1 MTTNTEQSLLDR
13 AYPLLVEFQKTI
25 DNSMEGDHP
34 ARGDLEGLLQDIE
47 RQQSQVARQLA
58 AARCR
63 HKPSFGG

>member
-1 MTTNTEQSLLDR
+1 MTTNTEQGLLDR

-47 RQQSQVARQLA
+47 RQQSQVPA
-58 AARCR
+58 A
-63 HKPSFGG
+63 PG

>member
-47 RQQSQVARQLA
+47 RQQSQVPA
-58 AARCR
+58 APTVAE
-63 HKPSFGG
+63 

>member
-1 MTTNTEQSLLDR
+1 MTTNTEQSLLER

-47 RQQSQVARQLA
+47 RQQSQVPA
-58 AARCR
+58 ALTVAE
-63 HKPSFGG
+63 